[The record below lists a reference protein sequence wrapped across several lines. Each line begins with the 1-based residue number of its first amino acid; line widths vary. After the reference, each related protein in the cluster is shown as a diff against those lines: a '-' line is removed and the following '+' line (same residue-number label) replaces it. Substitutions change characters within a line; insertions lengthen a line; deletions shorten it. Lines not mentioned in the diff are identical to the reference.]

1 MTYDDPTD
9 SGQVLAL
16 IALIYGVT
24 IAATLLLL
32 VAYYIVMSLALS
44 KFFRKV
50 GVESWIAWIP
60 YYSNWKWLEV
70 GGFPGWLALLALIPG
85 ASIVTSVFLYMG
97 MWRTGIAFRKD
108 AGFLV
113 LGIFLPF
120 VWAFMLGGRTNEY
133 HPEFIS
139 MAGFPPPIAG
149 YGSVPRA
156 PGSPIF

>member
-1 MTYDDPTD
+1 MTYDDPAD
-9 SGQVLAL
+9 SGQVLAI
-16 IALIYGVT
+16 IAIVYGVA
-24 IAATLLLL
+24 ILVSLLFL

-60 YYSNWKWLEV
+60 VYSSWKWLEV
-70 GGFPGWLALLALIPG
+70 GGFPGWLTLLSFIPG
-85 ASIVTSVFLYMG
+85 ASIVVSVFLYMG

-120 VWAFMLGGRTNEY
+120 VWLFMLGGRETEY
-133 HPEFIS
+133 HPEYIS

-149 YGSVPRA
+149 YGSVPRP